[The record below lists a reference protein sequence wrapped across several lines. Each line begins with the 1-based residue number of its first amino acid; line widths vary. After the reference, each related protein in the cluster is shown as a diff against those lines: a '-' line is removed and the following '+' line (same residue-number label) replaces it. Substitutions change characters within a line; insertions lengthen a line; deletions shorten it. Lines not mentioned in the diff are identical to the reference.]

1 MTHNA
6 AADHGDHERRAAATA
21 VEGAV
26 TQTFG
31 VYGPP
36 LPALV
41 DVPAR
46 ATQYS
51 PLVAG
56 ASALEDAPASALASF
71 VLLAPPSTL
80 ERRYVIALALRA
92 VKPGSPFTVLA
103 LKDKGGARIGH
114 ELEAFGAEVRDDA
127 RRHHRICTTLRPA
140 TPTGLDEAIAEG
152 SLRFVDAI
160 GLWSQPGVFSWDRID
175 PGTALLASI
184 LAAQLPLAGRV
195 ADLGCGIGTLARATL
210 AASTA
215 ISELTLIDRD
225 RRAIAAARLNVP
237 DARARFTWSDV
248 RAHAGGLTDL
258 DAVVMNPPFHDG
270 GAEDRA
276 LGQDFVRIAARMLR
290 RGGRCVLVANR
301 HLPYE
306 GILASAFRSV
316 ALLADRAGYKVYEAV
331 K

>member
-1 MTHNA
+1 MR
-6 AADHGDHERRAAATA
+6 GAT
-21 VEGAV
+21 
-26 TQTFG
+26 T
-31 VYGPP
+31 
-36 LPALV
+36 
-41 DVPAR
+41 
-46 ATQYS
+46 
-51 PLVAG
+51 
-56 ASALEDAPASALASF
+56 ASAPRLGQPPPRGSTKRSPREACAS
-71 VLLAPPSTL
+71 STL
-80 ERRYVIALALRA
+80 S
-92 VKPGSPFTVLA
+92 GS
-103 LKDKGGARIGH
+103 GRN
-114 ELEAFGAEVRDDA
+114 
-127 RRHHRICTTLRPA
+127 PA
-140 TPTGLDEAIAEG
+140 CSA
-152 SLRFVDAI
+152 
-160 GLWSQPGVFSWDRID
+160 
-175 PGTALLASI
+175 GTALLASI

-225 RRAIAAARLNVP
+225 RRAITAARLNVP

-248 RAHAGGLTDL
+248 RAHAGGLADL

-276 LGQDFVRIAARMLR
+276 LGQDFVRIAAHMLR

-316 ALLADRAGYKVYEAV
+316 TLLADRAGYKVYEAV